1 MLIRLPTYRLVIA
14 ALGLSLA
21 LGLVSFCPAG
31 SSPSGHENAPC
42 TEAHGDA
49 DEAHGEAQ
57 GICAH
62 ALLSVHERDLCAT
75 VGVARCVGEAL
86 TPFQPNPRLEGS
98 AGLASTLEIAL
109 RSYVPTVSSLPLG
122 RSKRAPALFIARHL
136 LHGIWLN

>member
-1 MLIRLPTYRLVIA
+1 MLNRFSTYCLVIA

-31 SSPSGHENAPC
+31 SSPSSDENAPC

-49 DEAHGEAQ
+49 Q

-62 ALLSVHERDLCAT
+62 ALLSVRDRGPCAT
-75 VGVARCVGEAL
+75 VGIIRCVGEAL
-86 TPFQPNPRLEGS
+86 TPFQPDPRLEGS

-109 RSYVPTVSSLPLG
+109 HPYVPTVSSLALG
-122 RSKRAPALFIARHL
+122 RSKKAPASFIALHL